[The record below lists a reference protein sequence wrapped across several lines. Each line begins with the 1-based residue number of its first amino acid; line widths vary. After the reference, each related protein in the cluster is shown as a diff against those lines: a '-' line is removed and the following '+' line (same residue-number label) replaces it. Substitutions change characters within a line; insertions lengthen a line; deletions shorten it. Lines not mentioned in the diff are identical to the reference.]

1 MNQTLAQ
8 SFLGALIR
16 AENCVEISVVGI
28 GVAGRRRRRDVKFE
42 PESIDNRPRDLV
54 LKREDPLELALE
66 CFRPQRETFAAFGQ
80 LGSDADAIAVSP
92 NASFQD
98 MIDV

>member
-1 MNQTLAQ
+1 MNQTLTQ

-16 AENCVEISVVGI
+16 AENSVEISVVGV
-28 GVAGRRRRRDVKFE
+28 GVTRRWRRRDVEFE

-54 LKREDPLELALE
+54 LEREDPLKLALE

-80 LGSDADAIAVSP
+80 LGSDADAIAISP
-92 NASFQD
+92 NASLQD